1 VSSITGAGVP
11 EFFEVMGTK
20 REEYEKEYKPELERR
35 IRERLEEGK
44 TEGLDKLMED
54 MNVDRTDVKKKS
66 GTTCMATV
74 NSEPVHLDTIS
85 DGEDE
90 DDGYLVDPD
99 PMGDNDNDDEDEEG
113 LQRKFQQAAL
123 NAKANASIEDGEFDR
138 WASEAARGA
147 RGM

>member
-1 VSSITGAGVP
+1 VSSITGNGVS

-20 REEYEKEYKPELERR
+20 REEYEREYKPELERR
-35 IRERLEEGK
+35 IRERQEEGK

-54 MNVDRTDVKKKS
+54 MNVKNTTINSKL
-66 GTTCMATV
+66 GTTCTAMV

-99 PMGDNDNDDEDEEG
+99 PMDDDDDDDEEG

-123 NAKANASIEDGEFDR
+123 NAQANNSIEDGEFDR